1 MCFINLFHFTKFL
14 PNFNMSYTTAFTS
27 GSGTFC
33 HSGVLVFIFDFS
45 GVPVA
50 YLSFCVMFCWPL
62 FVFFRVFSVLRF
74 TASNYQFG
82 IFKIG
87 LTIPKSIRSRISKDM
102 QYNGYKKKNKG
113 KNNDLQNRKLK
124 IEQYELH

>member
-50 YLSFCVMFCWPL
+50 YLSFCVMFC
-62 FVFFRVFSVLRF
+62 
-74 TASNYQFG
+74 
-82 IFKIG
+82 
-87 LTIPKSIRSRISKDM
+87 
-102 QYNGYKKKNKG
+102 
-113 KNNDLQNRKLK
+113 
-124 IEQYELH
+124 